1 MGAIVD
7 VRRRLNIRWASAIS
21 VVVLTGGAGWGLG
34 CAAGADDSGVMPDA
48 ATRGPFDAGVGG
60 DAAASEVADGGPS
73 KSPGDATLDV
83 APGDGGGAGFDVVSR
98 GGGDGSVLHS
108 GDASPDVDAAAADDG
123 GRHDSGASVPATLFA
138 RYEAESAANT
148 LTYPVEGV
156 VTEGDVACPGVP
168 GTSTDGVREGANC
181 ASAGHVINQ
190 ILGRS
195 PCTPPTSTTSY
206 TNCGNDGGGITF
218 HSVTVPAD
226 GIYDVT
232 FWYHSGQLTPG
243 QADVFGDIHC
253 GGLDYNTGPG
263 SGCRP
268 HVLYVN
274 GVEMSTVVGGQS
286 AVYYEFPA
294 YPDSWSIVHGAV
306 VALPL
311 NAGDNTIYIKAPGF
325 QTSDAADIDALDV
338 QPSGPGAPKFQAKG
352 TGGPPTLPI
361 GLVTPVVN
369 WN

>member
-7 VRRRLNIRWASAIS
+7 VRRPLNIRWVSLIS
-21 VVVLTGGAGWGLG
+21 RVVLAGGMASGLG
-34 CAAGADDSGVMPDA
+34 CAPGADDSSLTLDA
-48 ATRGPFDAGVGG
+48 SMRGPLDAMVGG
-60 DAAASEVADGGPS
+60 EAASEVVEGGPES
-73 KSPGDATLDV
+73 SADAASDV
-83 APGDGGGAGFDVVSR
+83 AAGDEGGPVFDVAAPES
-98 GGGDGSVLHS
+98 GDGSVLHS
-108 GDASPDVDAAAADDG
+108 ADASVDVDSKAADEG
-123 GRHDSGASVPATLFA
+123 GRADSGASVPPTLFA

-168 GTSTDGVREGANC
+168 GTSTDGVKEGANC
-181 ASAGHVINQ
+181 ASGGHVIDQ

-206 TNCGNDGGGITF
+206 TNCGNAGGGVTF
-218 HSVTVPAD
+218 NDVTVPLD
-226 GIYDVT
+226 GTYDIT

-243 QADVFGDIHC
+243 QADVFGDVHC
-253 GGLDYNTGPG
+253 GGLDYDTGPG

-274 GVEMSTVVGGQS
+274 GVEMSAVVGGQS

-311 NAGDNTIYIKAPGF
+311 KAGDNTIYIKAPGF

-338 QPSGPGAPKFQAKG
+338 QPSGPGAPRFQAKG
-352 TGGPPTLPI
+352 NGGPPAFPI